1 MNLCFHSSN
10 SCFCRVHF
18 DLISQAVEDV
28 AEEVMGVVEEDME
41 AEEDMVEAV
50 ETVIKVSLNTLG
62 AVILRFSSLSLSQCD
77 QINGRWL

>member
-18 DLISQAVEDV
+18 DLISQAAEDV
-28 AEEVMGVVEEDME
+28 AEEVTGAEEDME
-41 AEEDMVEAV
+41 AEEDMVEVA

-62 AVILRFSSLSLSQCD
+62 AVILRFSSLLVTV
-77 QINGRWL
+77 